1 MQAKCEEL
9 STLKSKGDGIQGVH
23 DLCTSRETELISQVE
38 RLQKDLNVEMNKHRL
53 STEVKENL
61 DQTIFVLEREIQS
74 LKERYDVPPF
84 QSTIQIRIVLQL
96 IYLSLILLFFRLQHK
111 FITEQ
116 SIGDSVSERLT
127 TYPPIFM
134 PYIEGSSNNNSDGE
148 DLMKP
153 HVPQNVD
160 DDNDLPPES
169 SLSSLGELAESESLV
184 VQTWRKGF
192 RQALNEMDR
201 S

>member
-9 STLKSKGDGIQGVH
+9 ITLKTKGNDIQGVH
-23 DLCTSRETELISQVE
+23 DVYTSRETELISQVE
-38 RLQKDLNVEMNKHRL
+38 RLQKDLNAEMNKHRL
-53 STEVKENL
+53 TTEVKENL

-74 LKERYDVPPF
+74 LKERYDIPPF
-84 QSTIQIRIVLQL
+84 QTTNEIRIDLQL
-96 IYLSLILLFFRLQHK
+96 MYLSLILLFSRLQHK

-127 TYPPIFM
+127 IYPPIFM
-134 PYIEGSSNNNSDGE
+134 PYIEGSSNNNSNGE

-153 HVPQNVD
+153 HVPQND
-160 DDNDLPPES
+160 HDDNDLLPEP
-169 SLSSLGELAESESLV
+169 SLSSLGELAESEGLV

-192 RQALNEMDR
+192 RQALNEMDH